1 MKNKLSKS
9 LFLGFFSIVF
19 SLSFLLL
26 LASCNIKN
34 KNEDNKPTTFTMYT
48 SDLTDSMP
56 FDDPV
61 AREITKR
68 TGVILDLQYPKRSN
82 ADSISLMLVNNSYP
96 DLIFVK
102 NDLARFIKNKAVI
115 PLDDYIEKYGQNMKK
130 LYGSEIVKLR
140 YSLEDSSIYNVGT
153 YELKRTINELSGNMQ
168 LQNAVLKEFGYPKV
182 TTLEDYENIMQ
193 AYINK
198 YPEINGHKTI
208 GLSLLTDDWY
218 WYVGLSNPG
227 NYVLGLPDDG
237 QWIVNQDTF
246 ESTYKFL
253 YPEMKIFYKW
263 LNKIYHKGLLDP
275 ESFTQTHDMWK
286 NKLSG
291 GYVLGTTYAYWGL
304 TEIKKELEN
313 SGMTE
318 RTLAYLPVTA
328 GKSYMD
334 PSLKDYGYSG
344 GWGIAISVDCK
355 DPVKAFKFLDWMCS
369 EEAQILTNWG
379 FEGIDYLYDSQG
391 KRYSITVSSK
401 QNGVGQWLYPFPQ
414 GGTGY
419 LDSTGNPLGKSQR
432 ETVIAEYNYAEKE
445 TLKAYGAEIWT
456 ELFPQPDDLGVS
468 KHGQIWQYPLNAKS
482 TAIIDNAD
490 AFVKS
495 SLIEMILGPEGDFD
509 AAWEKMQTELRKMGV
524 EEVGLEVTELI
535 KSKKELWSLP

>member
-9 LFLGFFSIVF
+9 LFLCFFSIFF
-19 SLSFLLL
+19 SLFSLLFLS
-26 LASCNIKN
+26 SCNIKN
-34 KNEDNKPTTFTMYT
+34 KSEDNTPITFTMYT
-48 SDLTDSMP
+48 SDLTESLP

-61 AREITKR
+61 AREITKK

-115 PLDDYIEKYGQNMKK
+115 PLDGYIEKYGQNMKK

-237 QWIVNQDTF
+237 QWIVNQDSL

-313 SGMTE
+313 SGMTD

-379 FEGIDYLYDSQG
+379 FEGIDYLYDSHG

-401 QNGVGQWLYPFPQ
+401 KNGVGLWLYPFPQ

-419 LDSTGNPLGKSQR
+419 FDSTGNPLGKSQR

-445 TLKAYGAEIWT
+445 TLKAYGAETWT
-456 ELFPQPDDLGVS
+456 ELFPQPEDLGVS

-490 AFVKS
+490 NFVKS
-495 SLIEMILGPEGDFD
+495 SLIEMILGPEADFD
-509 AAWEKMQTELRKMGV
+509 LAWEKMQTELREMGV

-535 KSKKELWSLP
+535 KNKKELWSLQ

>member
-9 LFLGFFSIVF
+9 LFLGFF

-34 KNEDNKPTTFTMYT
+34 KSEDSKPITFTMYT

-432 ETVIAEYNYAEKE
+432 ETVIAEYNYAERE

>member
-34 KNEDNKPTTFTMYT
+34 KNEDNKPITFTMYT

>member
-9 LFLGFFSIVF
+9 LFLGLF

-34 KNEDNKPTTFTMYT
+34 KSEDSKPITFTMYT

>member
-34 KNEDNKPTTFTMYT
+34 KNEDNKPITFTMYT

-68 TGVILDLQYPKRSN
+68 TGVILDLQYPKQSN